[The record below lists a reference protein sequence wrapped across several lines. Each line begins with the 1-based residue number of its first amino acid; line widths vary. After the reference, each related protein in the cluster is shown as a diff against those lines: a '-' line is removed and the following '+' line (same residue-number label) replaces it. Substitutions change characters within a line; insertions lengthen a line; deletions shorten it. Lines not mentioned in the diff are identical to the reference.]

1 MIWRNLSISY
11 KLFAAIAL
19 TAAVIIL
26 LVAMVVTYS
35 MREGFSRYLA
45 NVELGRFDGLVS
57 ALARSHD
64 PQNPGWPDL
73 VADKSKWYQFSRT
86 HLPRPQRP
94 DIRRQISPDNAI
106 SKLPPRPRRVDPL
119 KLAQRLTLLDRE
131 GKHIA
136 GSNIRGN
143 DLIKR
148 KIEIINTDGASELI
162 GWVSLAIPSGRTRS
176 LDSVFLDEQRNAL
189 VIISIAALILS
200 AIAAW
205 LMARHLVSPI
215 IRIGQVAST
224 LAAGDYSSRIKKTHN
239 DELGT
244 LIDNFNFMAN
254 SLEVADKAERQWVS
268 DTSHELQTPISVLRA
283 GIEALQDGVRRANKK
298 NLSELHD
305 AVMRLSQLI
314 GDISVLSR
322 AGERMLVRDKQ
333 IEDIFDII
341 KDAIESAGPGLQA
354 AGINQRAQYNGD
366 GLLDCDK
373 LRMRQL
379 IDNLL
384 ENSRRYTSSP
394 GNLELNVDTRD
405 NKCTILVDDSAPA
418 PPVASFDKLF
428 DRFYRV
434 ESSRSR
440 EFGGSGLGLAIC
452 RSIVVAHGGTINA
465 EPSHL
470 GGLRIIIVIP
480 DEPGL
485 ALR

>member
-1 MIWRNLSISY
+1 M
-11 KLFAAIAL
+11 
-19 TAAVIIL
+19 
-26 LVAMVVTYS
+26 
-35 MREGFSRYLA
+35 
-45 NVELGRFDGLVS
+45 
-57 ALARSHD
+57 
-64 PQNPGWPDL
+64 
-73 VADKSKWYQFSRT
+73 
-86 HLPRPQRP
+86 PRPRRPGIQR
-94 DIRRQISPDNAI
+94 QKNPDNANT
-106 SKLPPRPRRVDPL
+106 KLPPRPCRVDPL
-119 KLAQRLTLLDRE
+119 KLAQRLALLDRK
-131 GKHIA
+131 GNHIA
-136 GSNIRGN
+136 GSDIKGN

-148 KIEIINTDGASELI
+148 KIEFVNSAGTPELI
-162 GWVSLAIPSGRTRS
+162 GWVSLAIPSDHTRS
-176 LDSVFLDEQRNAL
+176 LDSAFLDEQRNAL
-189 VIISIAALILS
+189 IIISIAALILS

-215 IRIGQVAST
+215 IRIGQVART
-224 LAAGDYSSRIKKTHN
+224 LAAGDYSSRIKKTHS

-254 SLEVADKAERQWVS
+254 NLEVADKAERQWVS

-283 GIEALQDGVRRANKK
+283 GIEALQDGVRKANKK

-322 AGERMLVRDKQ
+322 AGESMLVRDRQ

-341 KDAIESAGPGLQA
+341 RVAVESASAGLKA
-354 AGINQRAQYNGD
+354 AGISHKVQFNGD

-394 GNLELNVDTRD
+394 GNLELNVDTRG

-418 PPVASFDKLF
+418 PPGNSLDKLF

-452 RSIVVAHGGTINA
+452 RSIVVAHGGTIDA
-465 EPSHL
+465 EASHL
-470 GGLRIIIVIP
+470 GGLRIKIVMP
-480 DEPGL
+480 DEPG
-485 ALR
+485 